1 MNILAFIG
9 YPFLSAAAIHF
20 IFTALLFARDRDQ
33 TIARLA
39 KAMAFLYGLFCLAGG
54 VVYIR
59 ARLSL
64 SYSFFYRATWVGVLA
79 LPVASQ
85 MIALLVGSY
94 WGLRRLVIR
103 GSYFLWTAVFIA
115 CLTTDWVETGVASLV
130 PFVDRTGPLEAPLR
144 LIAAI
149 QGLWVMAM
157 AVRHR
162 KRAAGNAREQT
173 NYFLLGGIAYALAA
187 VAAASVQ
194 LLSRRAFDP
203 VLAAYL
209 TLPWV
214 AAVYYAVSRSRLAD
228 IQVAL
233 SKAAAAAT
241 IITVV
246 GALHVTVFFLLARYV
261 GTRAGILLATLV
273 SAIVIFGAPI
283 VSAMNGLGNRLSEK
297 RTARREACLK
307 ESVSVLASLQSI
319 VGLRQKT
326 LDLVVRGLGVD
337 DAGLLLPDDGGT
349 YYFHA
354 AEGRMREVRS
364 GLPAT
369 SLVAQFLGS
378 GQSVAVREEMRAT
391 LPAQDFEPMA
401 REFDALRAET
411 ATAMTFQKALIGIL
425 VTGSK
430 SDRRAF
436 YPDDVAFLESVAGR
450 SAAAI
455 DNARLYEEA
464 TTDGL
469 TKVCHRKYFL
479 SRLRVEISRAKRHRR
494 RLAVLFVDL
503 DRFKSI
509 NDEHGH
515 LAGDQV
521 LRDVAALMLKHCR
534 EEDLICRYGG
544 DEFVILLSDLREGEA
559 MAVAER
565 LRRTVEDA
573 AIFQAVRLTISIG
586 VREYGGG
593 EAIPTDRYLLGEADA
608 ALYEAKKR
616 GRNRVI
622 TSPLEGPLPA

>member
-1 MNILAFIG
+1 MNFLALVG

-20 IFTALLFARDRDQ
+20 IFTALLFSRDISRS
-33 TIARLA
+33 IGRLA
-39 KAMAFLYGLFCLAGG
+39 KAMAFLCGLFCLAAGI
-54 VVYIR
+54 VYIR
-59 ARLSL
+59 AQLGL
-64 SYSFFYRATWVGVLA
+64 SYAFFYRSTWVGTLA

-94 WGLRRLVIR
+94 QGLRRLVIR
-103 GSYFLWTAVFIA
+103 GSYILWTAVFIA
-115 CLTTDWVETGVASLV
+115 CLATDWVETGVSSLV
-130 PFVDRTGPLEAPLR
+130 PFVDRAGPLEAPLR

-149 QGLWVMAM
+149 QALWVMAM

-162 KRAAGNAREQT
+162 KKAAGNAREQA

-187 VAAASVQ
+187 VAAAAVQPLSV
-194 LLSRRAFDP
+194 RAFDP

-214 AAVYYAVSRSRLAD
+214 AAVYYAVSSSRLSD
-228 IQVAL
+228 IQVIL

-241 IITVV
+241 IIAVV
-246 GALHVTVFFLLARYV
+246 GALHVTVFFLLTRHV
-261 GTRAGILLATLV
+261 GTRAGIVLATLV
-273 SAIVIFGAPI
+273 SAVVIFAAPL
-283 VSAMNGLGNRLSEK
+283 VPAMNSLGNRLSEK

-307 ESVSVLASLQSI
+307 ESVSVLASLQTI

-326 LDLVVRGLGVD
+326 LDLVVRGLGVE
-337 DAGLLLPDDGGT
+337 DAGLFLPDDGGT
-349 YYFHA
+349 YNLHA
-354 AEGRMREVRS
+354 AEGRIREVRS

-369 SLVAQFLGS
+369 SLIAQFLGS
-378 GQSVAVREEMRAT
+378 GQSVAVREEMKAT
-391 LPAQDFEPMA
+391 LPARDFEPLA
-401 REFDALRAET
+401 GEFDALRAET
-411 ATAMTFQKALIGIL
+411 ATGMTFQKTLIGIL
-425 VTGSK
+425 VTGGK
-430 SDRRAF
+430 ADRRAF
-436 YPDDVAFLESVAGR
+436 YPDDIAFLESVASR

-494 RLAVLFVDL
+494 RLAVLFVDI

-509 NDEHGH
+509 NDENGH

-521 LRDVAALMLKHCR
+521 LRDLAALMMKHCR

-559 MAVAER
+559 TVVAER
-565 LRRTVEDA
+565 LRRTVEEA
-573 AIFQAVRLTISIG
+573 AIFQAVRLTVSIG
-586 VREYGGG
+586 VREYAGG
-593 EAIPTDRYLLGEADA
+593 EDIPTDRFLLGEADA

-616 GRNRVI
+616 GRNRVVAAQL
-622 TSPLEGPLPA
+622 SA